1 MINFTVSIGN
11 MINIIIIAVGLGICG
26 MIVMQVSSG
35 TRLRKEVSRYF
46 QLFFGTVMLYIGSHL
61 LRQLMEGF
69 PGARRSS
76 SSVRLLRNHG
86 LAVFPA
92 HTVHRRS

>member
-11 MINIIIIAVGLGICG
+11 MINIIIIAAGLGICG

-46 QLFFGTVMLYIGSHL
+46 QLFFGTVMLTSAVICSGSSW
-61 LRQLMEGF
+61 RVFRE
-69 PGARRSS
+69 PAYTSRS
-76 SSVRLLRNHG
+76 RL
-86 LAVFPA
+86 
-92 HTVHRRS
+92 